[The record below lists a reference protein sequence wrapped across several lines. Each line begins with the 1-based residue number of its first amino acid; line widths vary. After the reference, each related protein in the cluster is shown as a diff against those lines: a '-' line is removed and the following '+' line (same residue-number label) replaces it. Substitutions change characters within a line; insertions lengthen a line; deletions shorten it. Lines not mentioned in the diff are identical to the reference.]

1 MTEVDQITVE
11 STAKEL
17 NKAMSAL
24 ESSDPQDSGT
34 KKIINKIGKLNLI
47 FLSIPI
53 IILIALTIKQ
63 PNFVMKEVK
72 DPADSSK
79 NSTVLNYN
87 RLLVV
92 TLCISLVF
100 PAAYYGYTFYYK
112 KK

>member
-1 MTEVDQITVE
+1 MTEVDHFTVE
-11 STAKEL
+11 STATEL

-24 ESSDPQDSGT
+24 ESSDNEESGT
-34 KKIINKIGKLNLI
+34 KKLINKIGKLNLI

-53 IILIALTIKQ
+53 IILIALAIKQ
-63 PNFVMKEVK
+63 PNFVTKEVI
-72 DPADSSK
+72 DPTDSAK
-79 NSTVLNYN
+79 NTRVLNYN

-92 TLCISLVF
+92 ALFISFVF